1 MLTSII
7 CIRLLVKYPCPTPP
21 TPYPLIPTPFIK
33 GVRVFKIFTK
43 RRGSAFPVLS
53 LWVFRVQVC
62 VLFIYTISISIV
74 CVSQEKLNLIE
85 SNQHIYGFFKWAIFK
100 KQRHLERFVF
110 DISELFI
117 HCNTH
122 NFCEYITGGV
132 DTYLHGCV
140 SLLTPECALWLYLCF
155 CVISNQSTSKKHMC
169 QTSINLVPCCIKHT
183 RSIWY

>member
-1 MLTSII
+1 MLS
-7 CIRLLVKYPCPTPP
+7 
-21 TPYPLIPTPFIK
+21 F
-33 GVRVFKIFTK
+33 
-43 RRGSAFPVLS
+43 
-53 LWVFRVQVC
+53 WVFGVQVC

-74 CVSQEKLNLIE
+74 CVSQEELNLIE

-140 SLLTPECALWLYLCF
+140 SLLTPECALCLYLCF
-155 CVISNQSTSKKHMC
+155 CVTSNQSTSKKPHYVSDFHKLGALLHKTHKVYLVLGY
-169 QTSINLVPCCIKHT
+169 QGLTSIDA
-183 RSIWY
+183 